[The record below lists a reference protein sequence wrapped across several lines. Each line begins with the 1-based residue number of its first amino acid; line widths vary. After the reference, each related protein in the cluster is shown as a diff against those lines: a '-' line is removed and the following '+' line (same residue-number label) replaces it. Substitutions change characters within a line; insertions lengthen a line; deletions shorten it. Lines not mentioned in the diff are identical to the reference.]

1 MTDTDF
7 IPRNEF
13 ERLILANDTAGIIR
27 EIVEQKGLTRPD
39 ILAEQEF
46 FSLPLRTAMLIVQIA
61 MTQKT
66 RQEALDLLKRTQP
79 DSEVIFLLEDEL
91 EPPFGKLSA
100 EENLLMEAVLNH
112 DDEEIL
118 RLIYDEE
125 ICFEH
130 VSGPMI
136 AQLVSAMEHLRK
148 ETVVRLFHS
157 GFHYRPLGIVL
168 IILLYECTEPRG
180 LKDMD
185 YRKRLM
191 YANLLIHILQNEIT
205 PDDTEKIEQDWY
217 PVGDSLKNG
226 YHSYS
231 YSYYYDPQSL
241 YAPGD
246 PGNN

>member
-1 MTDTDF
+1 MADTDF

-13 ERLILANDTAGIIR
+13 ERLILANDTAGIVR

-39 ILAEQEF
+39 ILAEPEF

-66 RQEALDLLKRTQP
+66 RQDALDYLKRNQP
-79 DSEVIFLLEDEL
+79 DSEVIFLLEDAL

-100 EENLLMEAVLNH
+100 EETRLMDAVLNH
-112 DDEEIL
+112 DDEVIL

-125 ICFEH
+125 IIFTH
-130 VSGPMI
+130 ISGPMI

-148 ETVVRLFHS
+148 ETAVCLFHS
-157 GFHYRPLGIVL
+157 GFHYRTLGILL
-168 IILLYECTEPRG
+168 IMLLYECTEPRG

-185 YRKRLM
+185 YQKRLM
-191 YANLLIHILQNEIT
+191 YANLVIHILQNEIT

-217 PVGDSLKNG
+217 PTGNSLKNRRL
-226 YHSYS
+226 S
-231 YSYYYDPQSL
+231 YSYYYDPQSI

>member
-1 MTDTDF
+1 MSDTEF
-7 IPRNEF
+7 TLRNEF
-13 ERLILANDTAGIIR
+13 ERLILTGDTAGIIR

-39 ILAEQEF
+39 ILLEPEF

-61 MTQKT
+61 MPQKT
-66 RQEALDLLKRTQP
+66 RQDALDLLKHTRP
-79 DSEVIFLLEDEL
+79 DSEVIFLLEDAL
-91 EPPFGKLSA
+91 EPPFGTLSG
-100 EENLLMEAVLNH
+100 EENWLMEAVLNH

-125 ICFEH
+125 IVFEH

-148 ETVVRLFHS
+148 ETVVRLFHA
-157 GFHYRPLGIVL
+157 GFHYRTLGILL
-168 IILLYECTEPRG
+168 IMLLYECTDPRG

-191 YANLLIHILQNEIT
+191 YANLLIHILQGEIT

-217 PVGDSLKNG
+217 PVGNSLKNG
-226 YHSYS
+226 YRS

>member
-1 MTDTDF
+1 MSDTEF
-7 IPRNEF
+7 TPRNEF
-13 ERLILANDTAGIIR
+13 ERLILAGDTAGIVR

-39 ILAEQEF
+39 ILLEPEF

-66 RQEALDLLKRTQP
+66 RQDALDLLKRARP
-79 DSEVIFLLEDEL
+79 DSEVIFLLEDAL
-91 EPPFGKLSA
+91 EPPFGKLSG
-100 EENLLMEAVLNH
+100 EENRLMEAILNH
-112 DDEEIL
+112 DDKQIL
-118 RLIYDEE
+118 HLIYDEE
-125 ICFEH
+125 IVFEH

-148 ETVVRLFHS
+148 ETIVRLFHA
-157 GFHYRPLGIVL
+157 GFHYRTLGILL
-168 IILLYECTEPRG
+168 IMLLYECTDPRG

-191 YANLLIHILQNEIT
+191 YANLLIHILQGEIT

-217 PVGDSLKNG
+217 PVGNSLKNG
-226 YHSYS
+226 RHA

>member
-1 MTDTDF
+1 MSDTEF

-13 ERLILANDTAGIIR
+13 ERLILTNDTAGIVR

-39 ILAEQEF
+39 ILTEPEF

-66 RQEALDLLKRTQP
+66 RQDALALLKRTQP
-79 DSEVIFLLEDEL
+79 DSEVIFLLEDAL

-100 EENLLMEAVLNH
+100 GENRLMDAVLNH
-112 DDEEIL
+112 DDEVIL
-118 RLIYDEE
+118 SLIYDEE
-125 ICFEH
+125 IIFEH

-148 ETVVRLFHS
+148 ETVVRLFHA
-157 GFHYRPLGIVL
+157 GFHYRTQGILL
-168 IILLYECTEPRG
+168 IMLLYECTDPRG

-185 YRKRLM
+185 YQKRLM
-191 YANLLIHILQNEIT
+191 YANVLIHILQNEIT

-217 PVGDSLKNG
+217 PTGNSLKNG
-226 YHSYS
+226 QHS

>member
-1 MTDTDF
+1 MRDTAF

-13 ERLILANDTAGIIR
+13 ERLILAGDTAGIVQ

-39 ILAEQEF
+39 ILAEPEF

-61 MTQKT
+61 RTEKT
-66 RQEALDLLKRTQP
+66 RLDALDLLKRTQP
-79 DSEVIFLLEDEL
+79 DSEVIFLLEDAFD
-91 EPPFGKLSA
+91 PPFGKLSG
-100 EENLLMEAVLNH
+100 EENRLMEAVLNH

-118 RLIYDEE
+118 NLIYDRK

-136 AQLVSAMEHLRK
+136 AQLISAMEQLRK
-148 ETVVRLFHS
+148 KTIIHLFHA
-157 GFHYRPLGIVL
+157 GFHYRTRGILL
-168 IILLYECTEPRG
+168 IMLLYECTEPCG

-185 YRKRLM
+185 YQKRLM
-191 YANLLIHILQNEIT
+191 YANLLIHILQGEIT
-205 PDDTEKIEQDWY
+205 PDDTEKNEQDWY
-217 PVGDSLKNG
+217 PVGNSLKSG
-226 YHSYS
+226 QHSF
-231 YSYYYDPQSL
+231 SYYYDPQSL

>member
-13 ERLILANDTAGIIR
+13 ERLILANDTAGIVR

-39 ILAEQEF
+39 ILAEPEF
-46 FSLPLRTAMLIVQIA
+46 FSLSLRTAMLIVQIA
-61 MTQKT
+61 MTEKT
-66 RQEALDLLKRTQP
+66 RHEALDFLKRTQP
-79 DSEVIFLLEDEL
+79 DSEVIFLLEDAL
-91 EPPFGKLSA
+91 EPPFGKLSR
-100 EENLLMEAVLNH
+100 EENRLMEAVLNH
-112 DDEEIL
+112 DNEEIL
-118 RLIYDEE
+118 HLVYDEE
-125 ICFEH
+125 IVFEH

-136 AQLVSAMEHLRK
+136 AQLFFAMEHLRK

-157 GFHYRPLGIVL
+157 GFHYRTLGVLL

-185 YRKRLM
+185 YQKRLM
-191 YANLLIHILQNEIT
+191 YANLLIHILQGEII
-205 PDDTEKIEQDWY
+205 PEDTEKIEQDWY
-217 PVGDSLKNG
+217 PVGNSLKNG
-226 YHSYS
+226 RHV

-246 PGNN
+246 PGNS

>member
-1 MTDTDF
+1 MSDTGF

-13 ERLILANDTAGIIR
+13 ERLILTGDTAGIVL

-39 ILAEQEF
+39 ILAEPEF

-66 RQEALDLLKRTQP
+66 RQDALDLLKRTQP
-79 DSEVIFLLEDEL
+79 DSEVIFLLEDTL
-91 EPPFGKLSA
+91 EPPFGKLSD
-100 EENLLMEAVLNH
+100 EETRLMEAVLNH

-118 RLIYDEE
+118 HLIYDEE
-125 ICFEH
+125 LVFEH

-136 AQLVSAMEHLRK
+136 TQLVFALEHLRK
-148 ETVVRLFHS
+148 ETVVRLFHA
-157 GFHYRPLGIVL
+157 GFHYRSLGILL
-168 IILLYECTEPRG
+168 IILLYECTQPRG

-217 PVGDSLKNG
+217 PVGDSLKKG
-226 YHSYS
+226 RHS

-241 YAPGD
+241 YSPGD

>member
-1 MTDTDF
+1 MPDTDF
-7 IPRNEF
+7 IPSNEF
-13 ERLILANDTAGIIR
+13 ERLIMAGDTAGIVR

-39 ILAEQEF
+39 ILAEPEF
-46 FSLPLRTAMLIVQIA
+46 FALPLRTAMLIVQIA
-61 MTQKT
+61 MPQKT
-66 RQEALDLLKRTQP
+66 RQDALDLLKRTQP
-79 DSEVIFLLEDEL
+79 DSEVIFLLEDAI

-100 EENLLMEAVLNH
+100 EENRLMEAVLKH
-112 DDEEIL
+112 DNEEIL
-118 RLIYDEE
+118 HLIYEEE
-125 ICFEH
+125 IVFEH

-136 AQLVSAMEHLRK
+136 AQLVSALEQLRK
-148 ETVVRLFHS
+148 ETVVHLFHS
-157 GFHYRPLGIVL
+157 GFHYRTLGVLL

-217 PVGDSLKNG
+217 PAGDSLKNG
-226 YHSYS
+226 CHS
-231 YSYYYDPQSL
+231 YSYYYDPKSL